1 MDNMEEIKKF
11 NHSTIVRVR
20 FNEVDMLGVCNNAVY
35 INYFEHARLEY
46 VKAVGLM
53 PGGGIFSDD
62 EIYFMVRNEI
72 NYRAH
77 SHYDDELAIYSR
89 ISYIKNSSYGF
100 EHLVV
105 NTKTSQIIADGKG
118 VVAHVDKSTGKSTPL
133 SDKFINLV
141 QSYEPE
147 VKILR

>member
-1 MDNMEEIKKF
+1 MDNLLTQKDFK
-11 NHSTIVRVR
+11 HCTIVKVR

-46 VKAVGLM
+46 VKSVGLM

-72 NYRAH
+72 NYRLH
-77 SHYDDELAIYSR
+77 SRYDDELAVFTR

-100 EHLVV
+100 DHLVI
-105 NTKTSQIIADGKG
+105 NTKTDQIIADGKG

-133 SDKFINLV
+133 SDEFITIV
-141 QSYEPE
+141 QTYEPNI
-147 VKILR
+147 KILR